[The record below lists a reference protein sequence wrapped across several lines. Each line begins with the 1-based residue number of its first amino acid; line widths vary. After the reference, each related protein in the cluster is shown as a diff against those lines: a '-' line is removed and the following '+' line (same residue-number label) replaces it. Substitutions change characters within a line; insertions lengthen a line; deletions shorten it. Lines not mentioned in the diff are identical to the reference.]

1 MITSIAIV
9 ITSIS
14 RVPSSMFSPQTS
26 EYWWGLDVCPPHWPA
41 KMDSVRLLAT
51 DLPGVVTIDE
61 VTSLANDA
69 EFYRRIKTMK
79 NRDQ

>member
-1 MITSIAIV
+1 
-9 ITSIS
+9 
-14 RVPSSMFSPQTS
+14 
-26 EYWWGLDVCPPHWPA
+26 
-41 KMDSVRLLAT
+41 MDPVFLLAT

-79 NRDQ
+79 NPDQ

>member
-1 MITSIAIV
+1 M
-9 ITSIS
+9 
-14 RVPSSMFSPQTS
+14 
-26 EYWWGLDVCPPHWPA
+26 CPPHWPA